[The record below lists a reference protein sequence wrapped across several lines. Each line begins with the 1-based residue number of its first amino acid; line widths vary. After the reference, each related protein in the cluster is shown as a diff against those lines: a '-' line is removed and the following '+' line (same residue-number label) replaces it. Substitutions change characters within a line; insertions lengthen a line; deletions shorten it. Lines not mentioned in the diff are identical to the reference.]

1 EPRSAY
7 ISGRRSLVEPPR
19 APRPRF
25 GGTTTGVESAA
36 AAGSLSSAGSIYPF
50 AQRLSAM
57 LELQVALTAE
67 REPQAMLDLLCR
79 GAQEFMDCRCAAVAI
94 FDAGGERFERCS
106 SRGFGEDFDA
116 QLLASDPKG
125 GAMRRVVTSTEA
137 LRADNA
143 RDAQGLAL
151 PEFFPKV
158 GNLLA

>member
-1 EPRSAY
+1 
-7 ISGRRSLVEPPR
+7 
-19 APRPRF
+19 
-25 GGTTTGVESAA
+25 
-36 AAGSLSSAGSIYPF
+36 

-158 GNLLA
+158 GNLLAVPIPATPVAPVAGWLCFADARSEGGFEPEHERFAVMIASQFAA